1 MQRADSLEKTLTQSV
16 KARREGLGQ
25 LESMTDSVG
34 MNVSKLWEMA
44 EDRGAWHAAA
54 HVAES
59 NMT

>member
-1 MQRADSLEKTLTQSV
+1 MEKTLTQSV

>member
-16 KARREGLGQ
+16 KAKREGLGQ
-25 LESMTDSVG
+25 LESTTDSVG